1 MNKEVFK
8 EIYLSFFFLGRAPI
22 APGTFGTLGSALLAF
37 LVTYYLGSNAGYA
50 LLILIPIMYY
60 FGLILAPWAEKKY
73 GGDPGIYVLDE
84 VIGMGIAISGVYIY
98 TRIFDQFSFNFIESI
113 SAVGELFILTFVF
126 FRFFDISKIGPVGW
140 IENNQQEKAYIRVVG
155 DDIMAAILS
164 IIVVIFL
171 LSVNLYVMQ

>member
-1 MNKEVFK
+1 MNKELFK

-73 GGDPGIYVLDE
+73 GDDPGIYVLDE
-84 VIGMGIAISGVYIY
+84 VIGYLIIVASLNIIQFSMENNIWFLSFILF
-98 TRIFDQFSFNFIESI
+98 RIFDVVKLWPARNLEKLHGGHGILLDDVAAGFQTLFTILLLDFFNLI
-113 SAVGELFILTFVF
+113 
-126 FRFFDISKIGPVGW
+126 
-140 IENNQQEKAYIRVVG
+140 
-155 DDIMAAILS
+155 
-164 IIVVIFL
+164 
-171 LSVNLYVMQ
+171 